1 MIINE
6 FALLRIRRFG
16 VQIPTGAP
24 LVFEVFLR
32 LYWLHFSIIP
42 GEHPRLFSI
51 QHEHSQSLS
60 IKTAVSCP
68 ETAVWI
74 EKHGFTRGTRTIL
87 QGEYNNLR

>member
-24 LVFEVFLR
+24 LVFDFFKAPLVACCHHLR
-32 LYWLHFSIIP
+32 RTPL
-42 GEHPRLFSI
+42 LFSI

-87 QGEYNNLR
+87 QGEYYYLR